1 MATKRVQN
9 LDSDLSPVK
18 ICVLFHELVA
28 KNDKNAI
35 KNSTFVKTIA
45 SYLDDPVVFNSL
57 ETITHAK
64 IFNDLTQVAVMTNN
78 KHPLMY
84 KQREYLHK
92 HMNRLQEQSVIFCLT
107 ALNNLAKMDRR
118 NLTQG
123 TDFTSL
129 AFSKDLHALVIEM
142 AHANTEMVDT
152 FFIIKFLLKMSETND
167 IKDIVSAENMK
178 KILELF
184 NGKILDD
191 NGRMEIAKYRS
202 HSDLYAIAHTFGRQ
216 LPGFTEMC
224 IQRWFEQTNKIG
236 NSQDFKD
243 VVNLK

>member
-1 MATKRVQN
+1 
-9 LDSDLSPVK
+9 
-18 ICVLFHELVA
+18 
-28 KNDKNAI
+28 
-35 KNSTFVKTIA
+35 
-45 SYLDDPVVFNSL
+45 
-57 ETITHAK
+57 
-64 IFNDLTQVAVMTNN
+64 
-78 KHPLMY
+78 
-84 KQREYLHK
+84 
-92 HMNRLQEQSVIFCLT
+92 
-107 ALNNLAKMDRR
+107 
-118 NLTQG
+118 
-123 TDFTSL
+123 
-129 AFSKDLHALVIEM
+129 M
-142 AHANTEMVDT
+142 AHANTDMVDT

-184 NGKILDD
+184 NGKILDE

-224 IQRWFEQTNKIG
+224 IQRWLEKTNKIG

>member
-1 MATKRVQN
+1 MLVGAWTRGMLDALFCFELTSTLAANRPKIRSRPN
-9 LDSDLSPVK
+9 LL
-18 ICVLFHELVA
+18 A
-28 KNDKNAI
+28 RI
-35 KNSTFVKTIA
+35 KNI
-45 SYLDDPVVFNSL
+45 
-57 ETITHAK
+57 IH
-64 IFNDLTQVAVMTNN
+64 
-78 KHPLMY
+78 
-84 KQREYLHK
+84 LHK

-184 NGKILDD
+184 NGKILDE
-191 NGRMEIAKYRS
+191 NGRLEIAKYTS
-202 HSDLYAIAHTFGRQ
+202 HSDLYAIAQTFGRQ

-224 IQRWFEQTNKIG
+224 TQRWLEKTNKIG